1 MKADAEG
8 GWLMGRKSEF
18 TLGWRIL
25 AMGFVGIVCSAGY
38 MPLYSFGPIV
48 GDASADLGT
57 TAGALQRSLTFTFI
71 GLVIGAQLAG
81 ALNRRFGIRI
91 VTMASL
97 LALAALFVLMSMTPM
112 TSNVLYLFYFLMPLV
127 GCGTLQV
134 TWTHVVCE
142 WFIRRRG
149 VALAIVLS
157 GSGICTMVVPLI
169 LTSHPGHWQQGFF
182 YLAALPL
189 ACCVLSYFWLREK
202 DPEPA
207 EINAVPEP
215 DQSNQSSPDAKAGVL
230 YRDILASRYLW
241 LISIPI
247 ATAMFALLPIITN
260 IVPILETRGFS
271 INQATAIFGAFGIG
285 LISGR
290 LAVGFLNDLF
300 WAPGVAFISMSL
312 PAVGCLIFLFAPM
325 SAPIMVLATF
335 LVGAGAGAENDVIS
349 YLCSRYFPIEA
360 YGKVFA
366 MAFALATLA
375 AAIGPLPFGYFLD
388 LYSGYEFAVKY
399 CAVLIAV
406 GSASL
411 LLLGRYP
418 RHKEM

>member
-1 MKADAEG
+1 
-8 GWLMGRKSEF
+8 MGRESEF
-18 TLGWRIL
+18 RLGWRIL

-38 MPLYSFGPIV
+38 MPLYSLGPIV
-48 GDASADLGT
+48 GDASEALGT
-57 TAGALQRSLTFTFI
+57 TPGALQRSLTFTFI
-71 GLVIGAQLAG
+71 GLVIGAQAAG
-81 ALNRRFGIRI
+81 ALNRRFGIRK

-97 LALAALFVLMSMTPM
+97 LALAGLFVLLSVTPM

-142 WFIRRRG
+142 WFVRRRG
-149 VALAIVLS
+149 VALAVALS
-157 GSGICTMVVPLI
+157 GSGVCTMVVPLV
-169 LTSHPGHWQQGFF
+169 LTGHSGPWQRGFL

-189 ACCVLSYFWLREK
+189 ACCALSYFWLRERGA
-202 DPEPA
+202 EPVEGVA
-207 EINAVPEP
+207 ASESVQDDGPGRTGE
-215 DQSNQSSPDAKAGVL
+215 AGIR
-230 YRDILASRYLW
+230 YRDILRSRYLW

-247 ATAMFALLPIITN
+247 ATAMFGLLPIITN
-260 IVPILETRGFS
+260 IVPILENRGFS
-271 INQATAIFGAFGIG
+271 ITAATAIFSAFGVG

-312 PAVGCLIFLFAPM
+312 PALGCLMFLFAPV
-325 SAPIMVLATF
+325 SAPVMVLATF

-366 MAFALATLA
+366 VAFALATLA
-375 AAIGPLPFGYFLD
+375 AAVGPLPFGYFLD
-388 LYSGYEFAVKY
+388 LHAGYGFVIQY
-399 CAVLIAV
+399 CAALIAV

-418 RHKEM
+418 GAPYRKSP

>member
-1 MKADAEG
+1 
-8 GWLMGRKSEF
+8 
-18 TLGWRIL
+18 
-25 AMGFVGIVCSAGY
+25 MGFVGIVCSAGY

-71 GLVIGAQLAG
+71 GLVIGAQIAG
-81 ALNRRFGIRI
+81 ALNRRFGIRV
-91 VTMASL
+91 VTMVSL

-112 TSNVLYLFYFLMPLV
+112 TSNALYLFYFLMPLV

-142 WFIRRRG
+142 WFVHRRG

-169 LTSHPGHWQQGFF
+169 LSSHQGHWQQGFL

-202 DPEPA
+202 ESEPA
-207 EINAVPEP
+207 ESVAVPES
-215 DQSNQSSPDAKAGVL
+215 DQSTETRDDPTKHIL
-230 YRDILASRYLW
+230 YRDILTSRYLW

-247 ATAMFALLPIITN
+247 AIAMFGLLPIITN

-285 LISGR
+285 LITGR

-312 PAVGCLIFLFAPM
+312 PAVGCLLFLFAPF
-325 SAPIMVLATF
+325 SAPVMVLATF

-349 YLCSRYFPIEA
+349 YLCSRYFRIEA

-366 MAFALATLA
+366 IAFALATLA

-388 LYSGYEFAVKY
+388 LYAGYEFPLKY
-399 CAVLIAV
+399 CAVLIAA

-418 RHKEM
+418 HHREI

>member
-1 MKADAEG
+1 
-8 GWLMGRKSEF
+8 MGKSEF
-18 TLGWRIL
+18 KLGWRIL

-48 GDASADLGT
+48 GEASDALGT
-57 TAGALQRSLTFTFI
+57 TPGALQRSLTFTFI

-81 ALNRRFGIRI
+81 ALNRRFGIRR

-97 LALAALFVLMSMTPM
+97 LALAGLFVLLSAAPM
-112 TSNVLYLFYFLMPLV
+112 TSNALYLFYFLMPLV

-149 VALAIVLS
+149 VALAIALS
-157 GSGICTMVVPLI
+157 GSGICTMLVPLI
-169 LTSHPGHWQQGFF
+169 LTSHGGHWQQGFLH
-182 YLAALPL
+182 LAALPS
-189 ACCVLSYFWLREK
+189 ACCLLSYFWLREK
-202 DPEPA
+202 DDEPA
-207 EINAVPEP
+207 AGETGAEP
-215 DQSNQSSPDAKAGVL
+215 VEEADGNGKADVL
-230 YRDILASRYLW
+230 YRDLLKSRYLW

-247 ATAMFALLPIITN
+247 ATAMFGLLPVITN
-260 IVPILETRGFS
+260 IVPILESRGFS
-271 INQATAIFGAFGIG
+271 ITQATAVFSAFGVG

-290 LAVGFLNDLF
+290 LAVGFLNDMF

-312 PAVGCLIFLFAPM
+312 PALGCLMFLFAPM
-325 SAPIMVLATF
+325 SAPAMVLATF

-366 MAFALATLA
+366 VAFALATLA

-388 LYSGYEFAVKY
+388 QHSGYGFVLQY
-399 CAVLIAV
+399 CAVLIV
-406 GSASL
+406 LGSASL

-418 RHKEM
+418 RQTAT